1 MSVFTQLK
9 QQLSE
14 QLSQLQ
20 LAQEWI
26 QLKADVDLLAEESSL
41 LGWLKSQNQH
51 FPHFFFEK
59 RDENQTI
66 ATIGAVETFSSLEE
80 AQAFVQSNS
89 LSLVGGIQ
97 FEGLCQFVLPR
108 LMLVKNSQK
117 LTAYLTLNISEQAVD
132 FTDIFAEPCT
142 TFFVQNHQILPPQPA
157 CTFEQWKANIEQ
169 AIIQIKSGDLRKVVL
184 ANATQLTFEN
194 HISAYDLVEQSREIN
209 LGCYHF
215 LWAEN
220 AQNAF
225 VGSTPERLYYRK
237 GNQLFTEALA
247 GTVAVSD
254 NPIETEQNA
263 QWLLKDAKN
272 IYENQLVVEDI
283 EEHLNA
289 YVEAFEVHLPEIKRL
304 HNVQHLRR
312 RIEATLKADVL
323 DQDCLRQIHPTAAVA
338 GLPRAKAKQFIA
350 ENEPFKRGWYAGTLG
365 IFNPQEAEFCVT
377 LRSAKIEHNQI
388 TLYAGAGIIKES
400 EPVSEWQEIE
410 RKSKALSKLLNY

>member
-1 MSVFTQLK
+1 MSVFTQLE

-20 LAQEWI
+20 STQGWI
-26 QLKADVDLLAEESSL
+26 QLTAEVNLSVEESLL

-66 ATIGAVETFSSLEE
+66 ATIGAVKTFSSLEE
-80 AQAFVQSNS
+80 AQIFVQSTS
-89 LSLVGGIQ
+89 LSLIGGIQ
-97 FEGLCQFVLPR
+97 FEGICQFVLPR
-108 LMLVKNSQK
+108 LMLVKNSQN
-117 LTAYLTLNISEQAVD
+117 LTAYLTLNLSEQAVD
-132 FTDIFAEPCT
+132 FTE
-142 TFFVQNHQILPPQPA
+142 FFTELNSTSLVQNYQISAPQSA

-194 HISAYDLVEQSREIN
+194 LISAYDLVEQSRTIN

-225 VGSTPERLYYRK
+225 VGSTPERLYYRN

-283 EEHLNA
+283 EGHLNA

-312 RIEATLKADVL
+312 RIEAILKADVL

-377 LRSAKIEHNQI
+377 LRSAKIEHNQL
-388 TLYAGAGIIKES
+388 TLYAGAGIVKES

-410 RKSKALSKLLNY
+410 RKSQALAKLLK

>member
-1 MSVFTQLK
+1 MSVFTQLE

-20 LAQEWI
+20 STQGWI
-26 QLKADVDLLAEESSL
+26 QLTAEVNLSVEESLL

-66 ATIGAVETFSSLEE
+66 ATIGAVKTFSSLEE
-80 AQAFVQSNS
+80 AQVFVQSTS
-89 LSLVGGIQ
+89 LSLIGGIQ
-97 FEGLCQFVLPR
+97 FEGICQFVLPR
-108 LMLVKNSQK
+108 LMLVKNSQN
-117 LTAYLTLNISEQAVD
+117 LTAYLTLNLSEQAVD
-132 FTDIFAEPCT
+132 FTE
-142 TFFVQNHQILPPQPA
+142 FFTVLNSAYPVQNYQILAPQSA

-194 HISAYDLVEQSREIN
+194 LISAYDLVEQSRAIN

-263 QWLLKDAKN
+263 QWLLNDAKN

-312 RIEATLKADVL
+312 RIEAILKADVL

-350 ENEPFKRGWYAGTLG
+350 QNEPFKRGWYAGTLG

-388 TLYAGAGIIKES
+388 TLYAGAGIVKES

-410 RKSKALSKLLNY
+410 RKSQALSKLLG

>member
-1 MSVFTQLK
+1 MSVFTQLE

-20 LAQEWI
+20 STQGWI
-26 QLKADVDLLAEESSL
+26 QLTAEVNLSVEESLL

-66 ATIGAVETFSSLEE
+66 ATIGAVKTFSSLEE
-80 AQAFVQSNS
+80 AQIFVQSTS

-97 FEGLCQFVLPR
+97 FEGRCQFVLPR

-117 LTAYLTLNISEQAVD
+117 LTAYLTLNLSEQAVD
-132 FTDIFAEPCT
+132 FTE
-142 TFFVQNHQILPPQPA
+142 FFTELNSTSPVQNYQILAPQSA

-194 HISAYDLVEQSREIN
+194 LISAYDLVEQSRTIN

-272 IYENQLVVEDI
+272 IYENLLVVEDI

-312 RIEATLKADVL
+312 RIEAILKADVL

-350 ENEPFKRGWYAGTLG
+350 QNEPFKRGWYAGTLG

-388 TLYAGAGIIKES
+388 TLYAGAGIVKES

-410 RKSKALSKLLNY
+410 RKSQALAKLLK

>member
-14 QLSQLQ
+14 QRSQLQ

-132 FTDIFAEPCT
+132 FTDIFAEPGT
-142 TFFVQNHQILPPQPA
+142 AFFVQNPQILPPQPA

-254 NPIETEQNA
+254 NPIETEKNA
-263 QWLLKDAKN
+263 QWLLKDTKN

-283 EEHLNA
+283 EAHLNT
-289 YVEAFEVHLPEIKRL
+289 YVEAFEVHSPEIKRL

-312 RIEATLKADVL
+312 RIEAILKADVL
-323 DQDCLRQIHPTAAVA
+323 DQDCLRQIHPTAAIA
-338 GLPRAKAKQFIA
+338 GLPRAKATQFIA
-350 ENEPFKRGWYAGTLG
+350 KNEPFKRGWYAGTLG
-365 IFNPQEAEFCVT
+365 TFNLQEAEFCVT

-388 TLYAGAGIIKES
+388 TLYAGAGIVAES
-400 EPVSEWQEIE
+400 ESVSEWQEIE
-410 RKSKALSKLLNY
+410 RKSQALAKLLS

>member
-20 LAQEWI
+20 LTQEWI

-80 AQAFVQSNS
+80 AQAFVQSSS

-108 LMLVKNSQK
+108 LILVKNSQK

-132 FTDIFAEPCT
+132 FTDFFAEPSRSSLI
-142 TFFVQNHQILPPQPA
+142 QNHQILSPQPA

-225 VGSTPERLYYRK
+225 IGSTPERLYYRK

-254 NPIETEQNA
+254 NPIETEKNA
-263 QWLLKDAKN
+263 QWLLKDTKN

-283 EEHLNA
+283 EAHLNT
-289 YVEAFEVHLPEIKRL
+289 YVEAFEVHSPEIKRL

-312 RIEATLKADVL
+312 RIEAILKADVL
-323 DQDCLRQIHPTAAVA
+323 DQDCLRQIHPTAAIA
-338 GLPRAKAKQFIA
+338 GLPRAKATQFIA
-350 ENEPFKRGWYAGTLG
+350 KNEPFKRGWYAGTLG

-388 TLYAGAGIIKES
+388 TLYAGAGIVKES

-410 RKSKALSKLLNY
+410 RKSQALAKLLS

>member
-1 MSVFTQLK
+1 MSVFTQLE

-20 LAQEWI
+20 STQGWI
-26 QLKADVDLLAEESSL
+26 QLTAEVNLSVEESLL

-66 ATIGAVETFSSLEE
+66 ATIGAVKTFSSLEE
-80 AQAFVQSNS
+80 AQVFVQSTS

-97 FEGLCQFVLPR
+97 FEGICQFVLPR
-108 LMLVKNSQK
+108 LMLVKNSQN
-117 LTAYLTLNISEQAVD
+117 LTAYLTLNLSEQAVD
-132 FTDIFAEPCT
+132 FTE
-142 TFFVQNHQILPPQPA
+142 FFTELNSTSLVQNYQISAPQSA
-157 CTFEQWKANIEQ
+157 CTFDQWKANIEQ

-194 HISAYDLVEQSREIN
+194 LISAYDLVEQSRAIN

-263 QWLLKDAKN
+263 QWLLNDAKN

-312 RIEATLKADVL
+312 RIKATLKADVL

-388 TLYAGAGIIKES
+388 TLYAGAGIVKES

-410 RKSKALSKLLNY
+410 RKSQALSKLLG

>member
-117 LTAYLTLNISEQAVD
+117 LTAYLTLNISEQTVD
-132 FTDIFAEPCT
+132 FTDIFAEQGT
-142 TFFVQNHQILPPQPA
+142 AFFVQNHQILPPQPA

-254 NPIETEQNA
+254 NPIETEKNA
-263 QWLLKDAKN
+263 QWLLKDTKN

-283 EEHLNA
+283 EAHLNA
-289 YVEAFEVHLPEIKRL
+289 YVEEFEVHSPEIKRL

-312 RIEATLKADVL
+312 QIEAILKADVL
-323 DQDCLRQIHPTAAVA
+323 DQDCLRQIHPTAAIA

-350 ENEPFKRGWYAGTLG
+350 KNEPFKRGWYAGTLG
-365 IFNPQEAEFCVT
+365 IFNLQEAEFCVT

-388 TLYAGAGIIKES
+388 TLYAGAGIVAES
-400 EPVSEWQEIE
+400 ESVSEWQEIE
-410 RKSKALSKLLNY
+410 RKSQALAKLLS

>member
-80 AQAFVQSNS
+80 AQAFVQSSS

-108 LMLVKNSQK
+108 LILVKNSQK

-132 FTDIFAEPCT
+132 FTDFFAEPSRSSLI
-142 TFFVQNHQILPPQPA
+142 QNHQILSPQPA

-263 QWLLKDAKN
+263 QWLLKDTKN

-283 EEHLNA
+283 EAHLNA
-289 YVEAFEVHLPEIKRL
+289 YVEVFEVHSPEIKRL

-312 RIEATLKADVL
+312 RIEAILKADVL
-323 DQDCLRQIHPTAAVA
+323 DQDCLRQIHPTAAIA

-350 ENEPFKRGWYAGTLG
+350 KNEPFKRGWYAGTLG

-388 TLYAGAGIIKES
+388 TLYAGAGIVKES

-410 RKSKALSKLLNY
+410 RKSQALAKLLS

>member
-1 MSVFTQLK
+1 MSVFTQLE

-20 LAQEWI
+20 STQGWI
-26 QLKADVDLLAEESSL
+26 QLTAEVNLSVEESLL

-66 ATIGAVETFSSLEE
+66 ATIGAVKTFSSLEE
-80 AQAFVQSNS
+80 AQVFVQSAS
-89 LSLVGGIQ
+89 LSLIGGIQ
-97 FEGLCQFVLPR
+97 FEGICQFVLPR
-108 LMLVKNSQK
+108 LMLVKNSQN
-117 LTAYLTLNISEQAVD
+117 LTAYLTLNLSEQAVD
-132 FTDIFAEPCT
+132 FTE
-142 TFFVQNHQILPPQPA
+142 FFTELNSTSLVQNYQISAPQSA
-157 CTFEQWKANIEQ
+157 CTFEQWKMNIKR
-169 AIIQIKSGDLRKVVL
+169 AITQISMGDLRKVVL
-184 ANATQLTFEN
+184 ANATQLTFDN
-194 HISAYDLVEQSREIN
+194 LISAYDLVEQSRAIN

-263 QWLLKDAKN
+263 QWLLNDAKN

-312 RIEATLKADVL
+312 RIEAILKADVL
-323 DQDCLRQIHPTAAVA
+323 DQDCLRQIHPPAAVA

-350 ENEPFKRGWYAGTLG
+350 QNEPFKRGWYAGTLG

-388 TLYAGAGIIKES
+388 TLYAGAGIVKES

-410 RKSKALSKLLNY
+410 RKSQALSKLLG

>member
-1 MSVFTQLK
+1 MSVFTQLE

-20 LAQEWI
+20 STQGWI
-26 QLKADVDLLAEESSL
+26 QLTAEVNLSVEESLL

-66 ATIGAVETFSSLEE
+66 AAIGAVKTFSSLEE
-80 AQAFVQSNS
+80 AQVFVQSTS
-89 LSLVGGIQ
+89 LSLIGGIQ
-97 FEGLCQFVLPR
+97 FEGICQFVLPR
-108 LMLVKNSQK
+108 LMLVKNSQN
-117 LTAYLTLNISEQAVD
+117 LTAYLTLNLSEQAVD
-132 FTDIFAEPCT
+132 FTE
-142 TFFVQNHQILPPQPA
+142 FFTELNLTSLVQNYQISVPQSA
-157 CTFEQWKANIEQ
+157 CTFDQWKANIEQ

-194 HISAYDLVEQSREIN
+194 LISAYDLVEQSRAIN

-263 QWLLKDAKN
+263 QWLLNDAKN

-312 RIEATLKADVL
+312 RIEAILKADVL

-388 TLYAGAGIIKES
+388 TLYAGAGIVKES

-410 RKSKALSKLLNY
+410 RKSQALSKLLG

>member
-1 MSVFTQLK
+1 MSVFTQLE

-20 LAQEWI
+20 STQGWI
-26 QLKADVDLLAEESSL
+26 QLTAEVNLSVEESLL
-41 LGWLKSQNQH
+41 LGWLKSQNRH

-66 ATIGAVETFSSLEE
+66 ATIGAVKIFSSLEE
-80 AQAFVQSNS
+80 AQIFVQSTS
-89 LSLVGGIQ
+89 LSLIGGIQ
-97 FEGLCQFVLPR
+97 FEGICQFVLPR
-108 LMLVKNSQK
+108 LMLVKNSQN
-117 LTAYLTLNISEQAVD
+117 LTAYLTLNLSEQAVD
-132 FTDIFAEPCT
+132 FTE
-142 TFFVQNHQILPPQPA
+142 FFTELNSTSLVQNYQISAPQSA

-194 HISAYDLVEQSREIN
+194 LISAYDLVEQSRAIN

-225 VGSTPERLYYRK
+225 VGSTPERLYYRN

-283 EEHLNA
+283 EGHLNA

-312 RIEATLKADVL
+312 RIEAILKADVL

-377 LRSAKIEHNQI
+377 LRSAKIEHNQL
-388 TLYAGAGIIKES
+388 TLYAGAGIVKES

-410 RKSKALSKLLNY
+410 RKSQALAKLLK

>member
-1 MSVFTQLK
+1 MSVFTQLE

-20 LAQEWI
+20 STQGWI
-26 QLKADVDLLAEESSL
+26 QLMAEVNLSVEESLL

-66 ATIGAVETFSSLEE
+66 ATVGAVKIFSSLEE
-80 AQAFVQSNS
+80 AQIFVQSTS
-89 LSLVGGIQ
+89 LSLIGGIQ
-97 FEGLCQFVLPR
+97 FEGICQFVLPR
-108 LMLVKNSQK
+108 LMLVKNSQN
-117 LTAYLTLNISEQAVD
+117 LTAYLTLNLSEQAVD
-132 FTDIFAEPCT
+132 FTE
-142 TFFVQNHQILPPQPA
+142 FFTELDSTSPVQNYQILAPQSA

-194 HISAYDLVEQSREIN
+194 LISAYDLVEQSRTIN

-272 IYENQLVVEDI
+272 IYENLLVVEDI

-312 RIEATLKADVL
+312 RIEAILKADVL

-350 ENEPFKRGWYAGTLG
+350 QNEPFKRGWYAGTLG

-377 LRSAKIEHNQI
+377 LRSAKIEHNQL
-388 TLYAGAGIIKES
+388 TLYSGAGIVKES

-410 RKSKALSKLLNY
+410 RKSQALAKLLK

>member
-1 MSVFTQLK
+1 MSVFTQLE

-20 LAQEWI
+20 STQGWI
-26 QLKADVDLLAEESSL
+26 QLTAEVNLSVEESLL

-66 ATIGAVETFSSLEE
+66 ATIGAVKTFSSLEE
-80 AQAFVQSNS
+80 AQIFVQSTS
-89 LSLVGGIQ
+89 LSLIGGIQ
-97 FEGLCQFVLPR
+97 FEGICQFVLPR
-108 LMLVKNSQK
+108 LMLVKNSQN
-117 LTAYLTLNISEQAVD
+117 LTAYLTLNLSEQAVD
-132 FTDIFAEPCT
+132 FTE
-142 TFFVQNHQILPPQPA
+142 FFTKLNSTSPVQNYQILAPQSA

-194 HISAYDLVEQSREIN
+194 LISAYDLVEQSREIN

-254 NPIETEQNA
+254 DPIETEQNA

-272 IYENQLVVEDI
+272 LYENLLVVEDI

-312 RIEATLKADVL
+312 RIEAILKADVL
-323 DQDCLRQIHPTAAVA
+323 DQDCLRQIHPTAAIA

-350 ENEPFKRGWYAGTLG
+350 QNEPFKRGWYAGTLG

-377 LRSAKIEHNQI
+377 LRSAKIEHNQL
-388 TLYAGAGIIKES
+388 TLYAGAGIVKES

-410 RKSKALSKLLNY
+410 RKSQALAKLLK

>member
-1 MSVFTQLK
+1 M
-9 QQLSE
+9 LSE
-14 QLSQLQ
+14 
-20 LAQEWI
+20 
-26 QLKADVDLLAEESSL
+26 ESAL

-80 AQAFVQSNS
+80 AQAFVQSSS

-108 LMLVKNSQK
+108 LILVKNSQK

-132 FTDIFAEPCT
+132 FTDFFAEPSRSSLI
-142 TFFVQNHQILPPQPA
+142 QNHQILSPQPA

-225 VGSTPERLYYRK
+225 IGSTPERLYYRK

-254 NPIETEQNA
+254 NLIETEKNA
-263 QWLLKDAKN
+263 QWLLKDTKN

-283 EEHLNA
+283 EAHLNT
-289 YVEAFEVHLPEIKRL
+289 YVEAFEVHSPEIKRL

-312 RIEATLKADVL
+312 RIEAILKADVL
-323 DQDCLRQIHPTAAVA
+323 DQDCLRQIHPTAAIA
-338 GLPRAKAKQFIA
+338 GLPRAKATQFIA
-350 ENEPFKRGWYAGTLG
+350 KNEPFKRGWYAGTLG

-388 TLYAGAGIIKES
+388 TLYAGAGIVAES

-410 RKSKALSKLLNY
+410 RKSQALAKLLS

>member
-1 MSVFTQLK
+1 M
-9 QQLSE
+9 
-14 QLSQLQ
+14 
-20 LAQEWI
+20 
-26 QLKADVDLLAEESSL
+26 
-41 LGWLKSQNQH
+41 
-51 FPHFFFEK
+51 
-59 RDENQTI
+59 
-66 ATIGAVETFSSLEE
+66 
-80 AQAFVQSNS
+80 QSNS

-132 FTDIFAEPCT
+132 FTDIFAEPGT
-142 TFFVQNHQILPPQPA
+142 AFFVQNPQILPPQPA

-254 NPIETEQNA
+254 NPIETEKNA
-263 QWLLKDAKN
+263 QWLLKDTKN

-283 EEHLNA
+283 EAHLNT
-289 YVEAFEVHLPEIKRL
+289 YVEAFEVHSPEIKRL

-312 RIEATLKADVL
+312 RIEAILKADVL
-323 DQDCLRQIHPTAAVA
+323 DQDCLRQIHPTAAIA
-338 GLPRAKAKQFIA
+338 GLPRAKATQFIA
-350 ENEPFKRGWYAGTLG
+350 KNEPFKRGWYAGTLG
-365 IFNPQEAEFCVT
+365 TFNLQEAEFCVT

-388 TLYAGAGIIKES
+388 TLYAGAGIVAES
-400 EPVSEWQEIE
+400 ESVSEWQEIE
-410 RKSKALSKLLNY
+410 RKSQALAKLLS

>member
-1 MSVFTQLK
+1 MSVFTQLE

-20 LAQEWI
+20 STQGWI
-26 QLKADVDLLAEESSL
+26 QLTAEVNLSVEESLL

-59 RDENQTI
+59 RDEKQTI
-66 ATIGAVETFSSLEE
+66 AAIGAVKTFSSLEE
-80 AQAFVQSNS
+80 AQVFVQSTS
-89 LSLVGGIQ
+89 LSLIGGIQ
-97 FEGLCQFVLPR
+97 FEGICQFVLPR
-108 LMLVKNSQK
+108 LMLVKNSQN
-117 LTAYLTLNISEQAVD
+117 LTAYLTLNLSEQAVD
-132 FTDIFAEPCT
+132 FTE
-142 TFFVQNHQILPPQPA
+142 FFTELNSTSLVQNYQISAPQSA

-194 HISAYDLVEQSREIN
+194 LISAYDLVEQSRTIN

-272 IYENQLVVEDI
+272 IYENLLVVEDI

-312 RIEATLKADVL
+312 RIEAILKADVL

-350 ENEPFKRGWYAGTLG
+350 QNEPFKRGWYAGTLG

-377 LRSAKIEHNQI
+377 LRSAKIEHNQL
-388 TLYAGAGIIKES
+388 TLYAGAGIVKES

-410 RKSKALSKLLNY
+410 RKSQALAKLLK

>member
-1 MSVFTQLK
+1 MSVFTQLE

-20 LAQEWI
+20 STQGWI
-26 QLKADVDLLAEESSL
+26 QLTAEVNLSVEESLL

-66 ATIGAVETFSSLEE
+66 ATIGAVKIFSSLEE
-80 AQAFVQSNS
+80 AQIFVQSTS

-97 FEGLCQFVLPR
+97 FEGRCQFVLPR

-117 LTAYLTLNISEQAVD
+117 LTAYLTLNLSEQAVD
-132 FTDIFAEPCT
+132 FTE
-142 TFFVQNHQILPPQPA
+142 FFTELNSTSPVQNYQILAPQSA

-194 HISAYDLVEQSREIN
+194 LISAYDLVEQSRTIN

-272 IYENQLVVEDI
+272 IYENLLVVEDI

-312 RIEATLKADVL
+312 RIEAILKADVL

-350 ENEPFKRGWYAGTLG
+350 QNEPFKRGWYAGTLG

-377 LRSAKIEHNQI
+377 LRSAKIEHNQL
-388 TLYAGAGIIKES
+388 TLYAGAGIVKES

-410 RKSKALSKLLNY
+410 RKSQALAKLLK

>member
-1 MSVFTQLK
+1 MSVFTQLE

-14 QLSQLQ
+14 QLSRLQ
-20 LAQEWI
+20 STQAWI
-26 QLKADVDLLAEESSL
+26 QLMAEVNLSVEESLL
-41 LGWLKSQNQH
+41 LGWLKSQNQY

-66 ATIGAVETFSSLEE
+66 ATIGAVKTFSSLEE
-80 AQAFVQSNS
+80 AQVFVQSTS

-97 FEGLCQFVLPR
+97 FEGICQFVLPR
-108 LMLVKNSQK
+108 LMLVKNSQN
-117 LTAYLTLNISEQAVD
+117 LTAYLTLNLSEQAVD
-132 FTDIFAEPCT
+132 FTE
-142 TFFVQNHQILPPQPA
+142 FFTELNSTSPVQNYQISAPQSA

-184 ANATQLTFEN
+184 ANATQLIFEN
-194 HISAYDLVEQSREIN
+194 LISAYDLVEQSRAIN

-388 TLYAGAGIIKES
+388 TLYAGAGIVKES

-410 RKSKALSKLLNY
+410 RKSQALSKLLG

>member
-20 LAQEWI
+20 STQGWI
-26 QLKADVDLLAEESSL
+26 QLTAEVNLSVEESLL

-66 ATIGAVETFSSLEE
+66 ATIGAVKTFSSLEE
-80 AQAFVQSNS
+80 AQIFVQSTS

-97 FEGLCQFVLPR
+97 FEGRCQFVLPR

-117 LTAYLTLNISEQAVD
+117 LTAYLTLNLSEQAVD
-132 FTDIFAEPCT
+132 FTE
-142 TFFVQNHQILPPQPA
+142 FFTKLNSTSPVQNYQILAPQSA

-184 ANATQLTFEN
+184 ANAIQLTFEN
-194 HISAYDLVEQSREIN
+194 LISAYDLVEQSRTIN

-254 NPIETEQNA
+254 DPIETEQNA

-272 IYENQLVVEDI
+272 LYENLLVVEDI

-312 RIEATLKADVL
+312 RIEAILKADVF

-350 ENEPFKRGWYAGTLG
+350 QNEPFKRGWYAGTLG

-388 TLYAGAGIIKES
+388 TLYAGAGIVKES

-410 RKSKALSKLLNY
+410 RKSQALAKLLK

>member
-20 LAQEWI
+20 LTQEWI

-80 AQAFVQSNS
+80 AQAFVQSSS

-108 LMLVKNSQK
+108 LILVKNSQK

-132 FTDIFAEPCT
+132 FTDFFAEPSRSSLI
-142 TFFVQNHQILPPQPA
+142 QNHQILSPQPA

-225 VGSTPERLYYRK
+225 IGSTPERLYYRK

-254 NPIETEQNA
+254 NLIETEKNA
-263 QWLLKDAKN
+263 QWLLKDTKN

-283 EEHLNA
+283 EAHLNT
-289 YVEAFEVHLPEIKRL
+289 YVEAFEVHSPEIKRL

-312 RIEATLKADVL
+312 RIEAILKADVL
-323 DQDCLRQIHPTAAVA
+323 DQDCLRQIHPTAAIA
-338 GLPRAKAKQFIA
+338 GLPRAKATQFIA
-350 ENEPFKRGWYAGTLG
+350 KNEPFKRGWYAGTLG

-388 TLYAGAGIIKES
+388 TLYAGAGIVAES

-410 RKSKALSKLLNY
+410 RKSQALAKLLS